1 MDQVKIDKVIKMF
14 FNSLRTEED
23 KKLETGLSHNETV
36 LILERSV
43 DALIK
48 EHPEKFKK
56 YVYWFYNAS
65 NYLMGDQNAD
75 LENVELENIG

>member
-1 MDQVKIDKVIKMF
+1 LDQVKIDKVLKMF
-14 FNSLRTEED
+14 FNSLRIEED
-23 KKLETGLSHNETV
+23 RKLETGLTHNNTV

-48 EHPEKFKK
+48 EHPEKFIK

-65 NYLMGDQNAD
+65 NYLMGDQNAN